1 MNALRDM
8 GYDQDTM
15 TLHGFRSMASTRLNE
30 MGVRPDLI
38 EAQLAH
44 KDPDA
49 VRMVYNRAEYLEERK
64 EMMQTW
70 ADYLDS
76 LRSSL

>member
-1 MNALRDM
+1 M
-8 GYDQDTM
+8 
-15 TLHGFRSMASTRLNE
+15 
-30 MGVRPDLI
+30 RPDLV

-49 VRMVYNRAEYLEERK
+49 VRMVYNRAEYLSERR

-70 ADYLDS
+70 ADYLDG
-76 LRSSL
+76 LREAKD

>member
-1 MNALRDM
+1 
-8 GYDQDTM
+8 
-15 TLHGFRSMASTRLNE
+15 MASTRLNE
-30 MGVRPDLI
+30 MGMRPDLV

-49 VRMVYNRAEYLEERK
+49 VRMVYNRAEYLSERR

-70 ADYLDS
+70 ADYLDG
-76 LRSSL
+76 LRQNCQHLTTSSSMTVSTN